1 MRFGDLAP
9 ALALAF
15 AALMML
21 ITTLPPCQTEDSSNC
36 YWNAQTMG
44 NGNGSSF
51 IDLGGYLI
59 RL

>member
-9 ALALAF
+9 LAAVLF
-15 AALMML
+15 VGLLML
-21 ITTLPPCQTEDSSNC
+21 LTTVPPCQTEDDRNC

-44 NGNGSSF
+44 NGSGSSF
-51 IDLGGYLI
+51 IDINGYLI

>member
-21 ITTLPPCQTEDSSNC
+21 LAYVPPCQTEDSSNC

-44 NGNGSSF
+44 NGNGRSF
-51 IDLGGYLI
+51 IDINGYLI